1 MKISRHGLEIG
12 IATWIFLVA
21 NAVFGIEALVNT
33 GKSDIFSEPQ
43 ERKASACASLYLPVQ
58 VVTSCTVLSYQ
69 SGMCSD
75 PHVCPGS
82 QSGTAKFR
90 SGRPGDR

>member
-33 GKSDIFSEPQ
+33 GKNDIFSEPQ
-43 ERKASACASLYLPVQ
+43 ERKASACASLYLPVR
-58 VVTSCTVLSYQ
+58 VVISCTVLSYQ

-75 PHVCPGS
+75 SRVCPGS
-82 QSGTAKFR
+82 RSGTVKFR